1 MEDNVVRTV
10 ADGRGRGL
18 PVVDPIGRRQLAPR
32 RRHVGLHVRANE
44 LMKEH
49 ASLGFDAH
57 AGGWS

>member
-1 MEDNVVRTV
+1 VRTV